1 MSKYPLSRIVMASL
15 TNTVIMCRTQERADM
30 IKNLA
35 DSIGIIVDVRVAGQN
50 KKEEVTV
57 VYDECSN

>member
-35 DSIGIIVDVRVAGQN
+35 NSIGVIVDVRVAGQN

-57 VYDECSN
+57 VYDEYSN